1 MQNNKFKHAKT
12 FLFRSEYSI
21 QVNIFKA
28 VDIND
33 TFIIMKLEDSITLDL
48 IIFISIMFTIYN

>member
-28 VDIND
+28 VDIKD
-33 TFIIMKLEDSITLDL
+33 TFIITKLKDSITTNL

>member
-28 VDIND
+28 VHIND
-33 TFIIMKLEDSITLDL
+33 TFIIMKLEDLITSNL